1 MIYFLSISRTKPRSK
16 SVSDIQMD
24 KDYERE
30 DVLDFIDQWL
40 EDQLENPQFNVEER
54 KKSIDSTNLDE
65 IHEKTLRSTEN
76 QNSEIN
82 ENPKKSNETSELMEV
97 KQKPKVSIDLKSVA
111 NTKLTLRRTKSEKT
125 KTLTTIGDI
134 VTAGRDRY
142 FPSFSELQG
151 LEQ

>member
-1 MIYFLSISRTKPRSK
+1 
-16 SVSDIQMD
+16 MD

-40 EDQLENPQFNVEER
+40 EDQLENPQFNVEFNVEER

-65 IHEKTLRSTEN
+65 IHEKTLGSTEN
-76 QNSEIN
+76 QSSEIN

-151 LEQ
+151 LE